1 MMTIHRTQTNRRFLL
16 IFVPLFLLVTVF
28 GASAQIIDMPLATV
42 DLTGTD
48 VLTQRTI
55 TESVNILER
64 TVGRELTAD
73 EKNQVLQSEI
83 NALLVNQA
91 AEAAGISVTAQEV
104 DAAIEQQ
111 RLQVG
116 AQISDQRF
124 RQEIQNQT
132 GLNWNQYRAQVREQ
146 LVHNRYVLQEK
157 GAQIQG
163 VDQPTQQ
170 EIRSVYEENATSF
183 SNPAMI
189 RFDHIFFDTR
199 QAGASE
205 TRDARNKAEQLN
217 RRLESGSV
225 TFDGLVRE
233 SLDDPSYAGGDFG
246 YLVRGDQARRQLL
259 GSEFFEEMFSLED
272 GEVSGVHESN
282 LGFHIVRVTDKRSAR
297 LLGLDDPILPGNTMT
312 VRDQIRQYILSQR
325 QQVAQQEAIAELVSE
340 LRDRAEITVYEDNLP
355 W

>member
-1 MMTIHRTQTNRRFLL
+1 MMTRHRTQDKQHLLL
-16 IFVPLFLLVTVF
+16 IFAPLFLLAAGSGV
-28 GASAQIIDMPLATV
+28 SAQIIDMPLATV

-55 TESVNILER
+55 SESVNILER

-111 RLQVG
+111 RLQIG
-116 AQISDQRF
+116 AQISEERF

-132 GLNWNQYRAQVREQ
+132 GLTWNQYRAQVREQ

-189 RFDHIFFDTR
+189 RFDHLFFDTR
-199 QAGASE
+199 QSDAAE
-205 TRDARNKAEQLN
+205 TRAARTKAEQLN
-217 RRLESGSV
+217 RRIESGSA
-225 TFDGLVRE
+225 TFDTIMRE
-233 SLDDPSYAGGDFG
+233 ALDDPSYAGGDFG

-259 GSEFFEEMFSLED
+259 GTEFFEEMFTLED
-272 GEVSGVHESN
+272 GEVSGVHESS

-297 LLGLDDPILPGNTMT
+297 LLGLDDPILPGNNMT
-312 VRDQIRQYILSQR
+312 VRDQIRQYILGQR
-325 QQVAQQEAIAELVSE
+325 QQVAQQSAIAELVSE
-340 LRDRAEITVYEDNLP
+340 LREQADITVYEDNLP